1 MHAAVRRY
9 KVSDAEAFIGKI
21 EESFTDRLKEVD
33 GFVGYYVING
43 GDGDVAT
50 VTVGETD
57 EAISR
62 SADLAAQQV
71 RETASDL
78 VDGDPDVTSGE
89 VRIRAE
95 RGR

>member
-21 EESFTDRLKEVD
+21 EEGFTDSLKEVD
-33 GFVGYYVING
+33 GFVGYYVIDGGG
-43 GDGDVAT
+43 GDIAT
-50 VTVGETD
+50 VTVGETQD
-57 EAISR
+57 AIDK
-62 SADLAAQQV
+62 SADLAAERV

-89 VRIRAE
+89 VKIRAE
-95 RGR
+95 R

>member
-9 KVSDAEAFIGKI
+9 KVSDADAFIGKI
-21 EESFTDRLKEVD
+21 EVDFTDRLKQVD

-50 VTVGETD
+50 VTVGETQAAVD
-57 EAISR
+57 E
-62 SADLAAQQV
+62 SADLAAERV

-78 VDGDPDVTSGE
+78 VDGSPEVTSGE
-89 VRIRAE
+89 VRVRAE
-95 RGR
+95 R

>member
-9 KVSDAEAFIGKI
+9 KVSDSEAFIGKI
-21 EESFTDRLKEVD
+21 EEDFTDRLKKEVD
-33 GFVGYYVING
+33 GFVGYYVIRG
-43 GDGDVAT
+43 GDTDVAT

-57 EAISR
+57 EAIAK
-62 SADLAAQQV
+62 SAEMAAERV

-78 VDGDPDVTSGE
+78 VEGDPDVTSGE

-95 RGR
+95 R